1 MTDKQL
7 RRAKKT
13 ELIEML
19 YYLRKELDEL
29 KSENEEL
36 KGRLDK
42 FVSEALDSVQSG
54 DYEKSTDESGGQE

>member
-7 RRAKKT
+7 RKAKKT

-36 KGRLDK
+36 KGRLDR
-42 FVSEALDSVQSG
+42 FVSEVIAKVQPEES
-54 DYEKSTDESGGQE
+54 EKPTDENGGQE

>member
-7 RRAKKT
+7 RKAKKT

-36 KGRLDK
+36 KGRLDR
-42 FVSEALDSVQSG
+42 FVSEAIDKVQPEES
-54 DYEKSTDESGGQE
+54 EKPTDENGGQE